1 METEPFSETFGP
13 KAQRKKARL
22 DVGTFE
28 ELSKLGAAAAEDAE
42 QAANELEVGSSG
54 ILQCTPS
61 SLEYVLT

>member
-28 ELSKLGAAAAEDAE
+28 ELSKLGAAAAEHAE
-42 QAANELEVGSSG
+42 QAADVLGVGSSG
-54 ILQCTPS
+54 TWQCI
-61 SLEYVLT
+61 SLLSNMF

>member
-13 KAQRKKARL
+13 KAQRKKAKL

-42 QAANELEVGSSG
+42 QAANELGVGSSG
-54 ILQCTPS
+54 ILQCTPR
-61 SLEYVLT
+61 SLEHVLT